1 MIRSAALI
9 AAVSL
14 SAAGLGLTAA
24 AASAL
29 PTADAAA
36 TTLAMGPGPYWCGA
50 PQTTPK
56 VQVTDEDKTD
66 ATDAPGQPQCEKVAD
81 RTSRA

>member
-14 SAAGLGLTAA
+14 SAAGLGLTSVA
-24 AASAL
+24 
-29 PTADAAA
+29 
-36 TTLAMGPGPYWCGA
+36 TLAMGPGPYWCGA

-56 VQVTDEDKTD
+56 AQVTDEDKTD